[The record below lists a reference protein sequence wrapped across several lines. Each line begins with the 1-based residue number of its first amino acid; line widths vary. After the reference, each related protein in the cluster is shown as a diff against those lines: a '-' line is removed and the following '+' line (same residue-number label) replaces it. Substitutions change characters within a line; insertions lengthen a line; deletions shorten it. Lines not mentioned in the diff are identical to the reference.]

1 MMYDEWMRKSI
12 IKLSKSD
19 LQDILCIYQS
29 IKLIMLI
36 AVYTENS
43 SFSIGRIWKNSFRK
57 QCFRFIRKAAEFIHI
72 CEDCFLIHSGTF
84 Q

>member
-36 AVYTENS
+36 AV
-43 SFSIGRIWKNSFRK
+43 
-57 QCFRFIRKAAEFIHI
+57 
-72 CEDCFLIHSGTF
+72 
-84 Q
+84 

>member
-1 MMYDEWMRKSI
+1 MMYNEWMRKSI

-43 SFSIGRIWKNSFRK
+43 SFP
-57 QCFRFIRKAAEFIHI
+57 
-72 CEDCFLIHSGTF
+72 
-84 Q
+84 

>member
-36 AVYTENS
+36 TVYTENS
-43 SFSIGRIWKNSFRK
+43 SFP
-57 QCFRFIRKAAEFIHI
+57 
-72 CEDCFLIHSGTF
+72 
-84 Q
+84 